1 MKKLFWFSISF
12 LILMNSCEDKNL
24 TDLET
29 RLISLL
35 DSDDISGVDGF
46 ETNGDAELDFETGLE
61 TQGAYKI
68 LSDTLV
74 YENGYKIRF
83 GRQITDKNRTI
94 EFDIGSD
101 TTIALVTYNING
113 VLNVKSFDTTDNIQI
128 DSMSFSKDFSTTF
141 VRKVRFVQIDNPNEP
156 DGSEWEINAL
166 TPLIGGSGDKV
177 TISSISIYEVTDA
190 MEKGALLHQFNAN
203 GIENLFIN
211 RESLPVFTAY
221 SPYVIEVSVNNVGP
235 ELSIDTT
242 NVGEWVFKNYG
253 RRFNVRG
260 RKHLNDKGVILD
272 SILNDNIHSGVWR
285 AHGPGLGLQRRGFRS
300 FFETVD
306 LATIFVEDDGYNT
319 SIWSIP
325 YKIQRP

>member
-177 TISSISIYEVTDA
+177 TISSISIYEITDA

>member
-1 MKKLFWFSISF
+1 MKSLFWFSMSF

-35 DSDDISGVDGF
+35 DSDDVTGVDGF
-46 ETNGDAELDFETGLE
+46 DTNGDAELDFETGLE
-61 TQGAYKI
+61 TQGAYKN

-74 YENGYKIRF
+74 YEHGYKIRF
-83 GRQITDKNRTI
+83 GRQITDKNRTV
-94 EFDIGSD
+94 EFEIGSD
-101 TTIALVTYNING
+101 TAIGLVNYNVNG
-113 VLNVKSFDTTDNIQI
+113 VLTVKSFDTTDNIQI

-141 VRKVRFVQIDNPNEP
+141 VRKVRFVQIDNPSEP
-156 DGSEWEINAL
+156 DGFEWKINAL
-166 TPLIGGSGDKV
+166 TPLVGGSGDKV
-177 TISSISIYEVTDA
+177 TISNISIYELTDA

-211 RESLPVFTAY
+211 RESLPVFSAY
-221 SPYVIEVSVNNVGP
+221 SHYVIEVSVNNAGP

-253 RRFNVRG
+253 RRFNMRG
-260 RKHLNDKGVILD
+260 RKHLNDKGAILD
-272 SILNDNIHSGVWR
+272 SILNDNIHTGGWR

-306 LATIFVEDDGYNT
+306 LATIFVEGGGYNT

-325 YKIQRP
+325 YKTQRP

>member
-1 MKKLFWFSISF
+1 MKNLFWFSISF

-166 TPLIGGSGDKV
+166 TPLIGVSGDKV

-211 RESLPVFTAY
+211 RESLPVFNAY

>member
-1 MKKLFWFSISF
+1 MKNLFWFSISF

-101 TTIALVTYNING
+101 TTIGLVTYNING

-177 TISSISIYEVTDA
+177 TISSISIYEITDA

-260 RKHLNDKGVILD
+260 RKHLNDEGVILD

-306 LATIFVEDDGYNT
+306 LATIFVQDDGYNT

>member
-1 MKKLFWFSISF
+1 MKSLFWFSISF

-46 ETNGDAELDFETGLE
+46 DTNGDAELDFETGLE
-61 TQGAYKI
+61 TQNAYKI

-74 YENGYKIRF
+74 HEDGYKIRF
-83 GRQITDKNRTI
+83 GRQITDKNRTV
-94 EFDIGSD
+94 EFEIGID
-101 TTIALVTYNING
+101 TAVGLVTYNING
-113 VLNVKSFDTTDNIQI
+113 VLNVKTFDTTDNTQI

-141 VRKVRFVQIDNPNEP
+141 VRRVRFVQIENPNEP
-156 DGSEWEINAL
+156 DASEWKINAL
-166 TPLIGGSGDKV
+166 TPLVGGSGDKV
-177 TISSISIYEVTDA
+177 TISSISIYELTDV

-203 GIENLFIN
+203 GIENFFIN

-221 SPYVIEVSVNNVGP
+221 NSYVIEVSVNNTGP

-253 RRFNVRG
+253 RRFNMRG
-260 RKHLNDKGVILD
+260 RKHLNDKGAILD
-272 SILNDNIHSGVWR
+272 SILNDNIHTGGWR
-285 AHGPGLGLQRRGFRS
+285 AHGPGLGFQRRGFRS

-306 LATIFVEDDGYNT
+306 LATIFVEDAGYNT

-325 YKIQRP
+325 YKTQRP